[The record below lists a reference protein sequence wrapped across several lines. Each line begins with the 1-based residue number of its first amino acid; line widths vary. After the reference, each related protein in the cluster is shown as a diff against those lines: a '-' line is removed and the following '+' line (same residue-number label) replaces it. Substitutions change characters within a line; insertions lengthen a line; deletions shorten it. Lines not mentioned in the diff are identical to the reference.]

1 MRYLFRLFVVIY
13 DEKEVFITNLLKEYL
28 HMRKDQEVKIA
39 EIYAQSS
46 VKQSSGVYKLILIL
60 RDTPNIPMLAEAC
73 LREFEQTFPHM
84 PKSDL
89 SDPQEGQIIKP

>member
-1 MRYLFRLFVVIY
+1 MRYLFRLFLVIY

-73 LREFEQTFPHM
+73 LPHM